1 MADALNKLATSTDRA
16 PLQRF
21 PVETNTPDTAQIK
34 RVSQAP
40 PITIS
45 TNPTANFILQTKQR
59 THLRTTRNNKPGR
72 SP

>member
-40 PITIS
+40 PITIP
-45 TNPTANFILQTKQR
+45 TNPTANFILQTKQ
-59 THLRTTRNNKPGR
+59 
-72 SP
+72 